1 MDKLVKAKKNEINIC
16 YDILDEGRKYQRSQG
31 FEQWTD
37 DYPTLDLV
45 KEDIEKQIGYV
56 LKVDDEIAAYMAI
69 TFTEDPFYK
78 DIKGAWSSDDVYCV
92 VHRVAVNPKFR
103 SQGIT
108 STIFKEVE
116 KLCLENNIF
125 YIRIDTHHEN
135 KLMQHVFIKNGF
147 KYCGTCYFHG
157 SDKLAYDKILKKTK
171 NLIS

>member
-1 MDKLVKAKKNEINIC
+1 MDKLVKAKRNEINIC

-37 DYPTLDLV
+37 D
-45 KEDIEKQIGYV
+45 YV

-108 STIFKEVE
+108 SRIFKEVE